1 MWEDKVNMDNNVN
14 MDNANNLKPLLA
26 KISEFVLPV
35 ESRNATQ
42 DSPSEWL
49 DKILNEKLQKYSP
62 GMYRLSLSSKNA
74 WYMLHTYMRR
84 NLSFVAFKEFPWE
97 VTTFVGAMLNKD
109 WLC

>member
-1 MWEDKVNMDNNVN
+1 MDNNVN

-49 DKILNEKLQKYSP
+49 DKILDEKLQKYSA
-62 GMYRLSLSSKNA
+62 GITCLHSLRMPLICSTIYST
-74 WYMLHTYMRR
+74 HVRR

>member
-1 MWEDKVNMDNNVN
+1 MDNNVN

-49 DKILNEKLQKYSP
+49 DKILDEKLQKYSAGIACLYP
-62 GMYRLSLSSKNA
+62 LSLRMPLIC
-74 WYMLHTYMRR
+74 YTYIRR
-84 NLSFVAFKEFPWE
+84 NLSFAAFKEFPWE

>member
-1 MWEDKVNMDNNVN
+1 MDNNVN

-49 DKILNEKLQKYSP
+49 DKILDEKLQKYSA
-62 GMYRLSLSSKNA
+62 GMYHLSSFSQNA
-74 WYMLHTYMRR
+74 SDTYVLHMRH
-84 NLSFVAFKEFPWE
+84 NLSFAAFKEFPWE